1 MQPIPFVNL
10 PNDNESLV
18 FWLLG
23 AGMVLFVICTIL
35 LFAVPSAKWR
45 RKTPTSFWL
54 SFVLSMALLMGGGV
68 AYFSGVHGYGEVIEN
83 RNGEI
88 QAELTE
94 HYDLELTEEQ
104 VKVLDY
110 PVSAPQDDFE
120 VYGSVPLRTQREG
133 ADFSERTVYLV
144 WAEGELKLS
153 ESIDGK
159 NFKELEEAR

>member
-10 PNDNESLV
+10 PNDNESLA

-23 AGMVLFVICTIL
+23 VGMIFFIACTIA
-35 LFAVPSAKWR
+35 FCVASSKKR
-45 RKTPTSFWL
+45 EKTPPSFWIP
-54 SFVLSMALLMGGGV
+54 FALSMVFLVVGAL
-68 AYFSGVHGYGEVIEN
+68 AYFSGAHGYGEVIEN
-83 RNGEI
+83 RNAEI

-110 PVSAPQDDFE
+110 PVSAPQEDFE

-133 ADFSERTVYLV
+133 ADFSERSVYLV

-159 NFKELEEAR
+159 NFKELEATR